1 MELIYLYIRK
11 YGTVFSDEAFNFSSN
26 YTAAFQNHQLTLWEN
41 KEAVKGYYG
50 KNVNNVVLF
59 LGQNGRENPP
69 CWISWG

>member
-50 KNVNNVVLF
+50 KNVNNKKKE
-59 LGQNGRENPP
+59 ENEER
-69 CWISWG
+69 GEQEKT